1 MICYDMLGTLTPSLP
16 EANSMAGFVRDCC
29 RQEPKARIPAALL
42 ARQLRAARDR
52 ACPPKAV
59 ERSVSTPRQLT
70 PKQEFPPPHAR
81 VLLADDVALNSKARG
96 CPCAH
101 AHAQQAHARAVHS

>member
-59 ERSVSTPRQLT
+59 ERSVSTLRQLT